1 MPQVFW
7 TTLGTVQRNPKL
19 DLNRPKCNVK
29 KQGYEDSSFEG
40 YGEGYVDDIAD
51 AGYSTTEGDER
62 GMSQKWK
69 KKVCSEGG
77 YLAALTNHLQSATSS
92 IYPGPM
98 RHNSYGPGMVGA
110 W

>member
-92 IYPGPM
+92 IC
-98 RHNSYGPGMVGA
+98 
-110 W
+110 